1 MEFGLFM
8 MPLHPPYRSYAD
20 SYDRDLDLIVK
31 ADQLG
36 YTEVWIG
43 EHVTERWENAPCPDL
58 LIAKASAMTE
68 NIIFGTGVTLLA
80 IHNPIDLAH
89 RLAMLDHLCRG
100 RFYWGI
106 GTRAIPTD
114 LELYGLDASDRK
126 AVGERSAEVLDV
138 VLKIWANEGKFEYHG
153 KYFDIS
159 APELDP
165 VKERG
170 LHMKPYQLPH
180 PPIGAAATSIRS
192 GSIRNAGANGWI
204 PMSSPTLS
212 IPNLLGHWEEFSEGA
227 ASAGRAPD
235 RHRWRIA
242 RDVLVAP
249 TAQEAK
255 ERANAVLVRNYQ
267 QHQQPNRQP
276 SLLAGSK
283 TDPSLPDD
291 AIDVEY
297 MMDNLWIVG
306 DPQGCA
312 DQIRKIYEEVGGF
325 GTLLAVTQDP
335 DDLQWEHECL
345 ELLKNDVG
353 PRIADLG

>member
-8 MPLHPPYRSYAD
+8 MPLHPPHRSYAD
-20 SYDRDLDLIVK
+20 SYDRDLELIVK

-36 YTEVWIG
+36 YTEAWIG
-43 EHVTERWENAPCPDL
+43 EHITERWENAPAPEL

-80 IHNPIDLAH
+80 IHNPVDLAH

-114 LELYGLDASDRK
+114 LQLYGLDPSDRQG
-126 AVGERSAEVLDV
+126 VGERSAEVLDV
-138 VLKIWANEGKFEYHG
+138 VLKIWQNEGKFEHHG
-153 KYFDIS
+153 K
-159 APELDP
+159 LDS

-170 LHMKPYQLPH
+170 LHMKPFQQPH
-180 PPIGAAATSIRS
+180 PPISAAATTIRS
-192 GSIRNAGANGWI
+192 DSIRNAGVQGWI

-212 IPNLLGHWEEFSEGA
+212 VPNLIGHWEEYEAGA
-227 ASAGRAPD
+227 ISAGRTAN
-235 RHRWRIA
+235 RSNWHIA

-249 TAQEAK
+249 TAQEAR
-255 ERANAVLVRNYQ
+255 ERANAILVHNYQ
-267 QHQQPNRQP
+267 THQEPNRQP

-283 TDPSLPDD
+283 NDPDMPDE
-291 AIDVEY
+291 AINVEY
-297 MMDNLWIVG
+297 LMDNVWIVG
-306 DPQGCA
+306 DPQECA
-312 DQIRKIYEEVGGF
+312 DQIRKIYGEVGGF
-325 GTLLAVTQDP
+325 GTLLTVTQDP
-335 DDLQWEHECL
+335 DNHQWQHECL